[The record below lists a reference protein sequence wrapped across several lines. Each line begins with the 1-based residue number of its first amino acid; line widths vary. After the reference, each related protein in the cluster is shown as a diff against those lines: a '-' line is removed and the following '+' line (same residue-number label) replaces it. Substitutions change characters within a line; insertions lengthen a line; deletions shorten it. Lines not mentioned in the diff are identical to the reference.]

1 VNEPKKPMAEA
12 NRISKI
18 LKLTLGEDRF
28 PVNIEEVAKEISKK
42 YYPDSPITKI
52 DGKDLE
58 GFDGLLK
65 PNKDRSKWIIVYNTA
80 VSPGR
85 QRFTLAHEF
94 GHYILHQDIQTE
106 FACHQASSDDWDAT
120 ERRIE
125 PEADLFAS
133 TLLMPLDD
141 FRTQVAGQEISF
153 DLFGHCADRYGVS
166 LTAAILRWLEITDKR
181 AILVASRDDYLLW
194 ASSNRHAFRSRT
206 YFATRKNTIP
216 VPEGSNIH
224 SLNRFS
230 VNQYEVVKANI
241 WFPEEPDSVRLTE
254 MSLMSDQYDFTLTLL
269 LMPKADWQLLNHD
282 DEPDEEELT
291 GFIGY
296 RQFPG

>member
-18 LKLTLGEDRF
+18 LKLTLGEERF
-28 PVNIEEVAKEISKK
+28 PVNVEKVAKEISQQIC
-42 YYPDSPITKI
+42 PESPIDQI
-52 DGKDLE
+52 LGDELD
-58 GFDGLLK
+58 GFDGMLK
-65 PNKDRSKWIIVYNTA
+65 ANKSRTKWLIVYNTIA
-80 VSPGR
+80 SPGR

-94 GHYILHQDIQTE
+94 GHYMLHRNSQAE
-106 FACHQASSDDWDAT
+106 FSCNQESSDGWDAI
-120 ERRIE
+120 ERKIE
-125 PEADLFAS
+125 SEADLFAS

-166 LTAAILRWLEITDKR
+166 MTAAILRWLEITDKR
-181 AILVASRDDYLLW
+181 AILVASHDDHLLW
-194 ASSNRHAFRSRT
+194 ASSNRHAFRSRA

-216 VPEGSNIH
+216 VPEGSSIH

-230 VNQYEVVKANI
+230 VKQSEVVNANI
-241 WFPEEPDSVRLTE
+241 WFPEEPDNVLLTE

-269 LMPKADWQLLNHD
+269 LMPKADGQLLNHD

-291 GFIGY
+291 GFMGY
-296 RQFPG
+296 R

>member
-1 VNEPKKPMAEA
+1 MNEPKKPMAEA

-52 DGKDLE
+52 EGKDLE

-94 GHYILHQDIQTE
+94 GHYILHQDIQAE

-194 ASSNRHAFRSRT
+194 ASSNRHAFRSRA

-216 VPEGSNIH
+216 VPEGSSIH

-241 WFPEEPDSVRLTE
+241 WFPEEPDSVQLTE

-296 RQFPG
+296 RHFPG

>member
-1 VNEPKKPMAEA
+1 MSEPKKPMAEA

-18 LKLTLGEDRF
+18 LKLTLGKDRF
-28 PVNIEEVAKEISKK
+28 PVDVVNVAKEISKQIC
-42 YYPDSPITKI
+42 PESPIDEI
-52 DGKDLE
+52 LGEELDGFE
-58 GFDGLLK
+58 GLLK
-65 PNKDRSKWIIVYNTA
+65 ANKSRTKWLIVYNTS
-80 VSPGR
+80 VLPGR

-94 GHYILHQDIQTE
+94 GHYILHRNHQSL
-106 FACHQASSDDWDAT
+106 FACNQDDSEWDT
-120 ERRIE
+120 QQRRIE

-141 FRTQVAGQEISF
+141 FRAQVAGKEISF
-153 DLFGHCADRYGVS
+153 DLLGHCANRYGVS

-181 AILVASRDDYLLW
+181 AILVASRDDHLLW
-194 ASSNRHAFRSRT
+194 ASSNRHAFRSRA
-206 YFATRKNTIP
+206 YFATRKHTIP
-216 VPEGSNIH
+216 VPEGSTIH

-241 WFPEEPDSVRLTE
+241 WFPEEPDSVQLTE
-254 MSLMSDQYDFTLTLL
+254 MSLISDQYDFTLTLL

-282 DEPDEEELT
+282 DETDEEELT

>member
-1 VNEPKKPMAEA
+1 MNEPKKPMAEA
-12 NRISKI
+12 NRIPKI

-28 PVNIEEVAKEISKK
+28 PVDVVNVAKEISKQIC
-42 YYPDSPITKI
+42 PESPIDEI
-52 DGKDLE
+52 LGEELDGFE
-58 GFDGLLK
+58 GLLK
-65 PNKDRSKWIIVYNTA
+65 ANKSRTKWLIVYNSS
-80 VSPGR
+80 VLPGR

-94 GHYILHQDIQTE
+94 GHYILHRDHQSL
-106 FACHQASSDDWDAT
+106 FACNQDDSEWDMQQ
-120 ERRIE
+120 RQIE

-141 FRTQVAGQEISF
+141 FRAQVAGQEISF
-153 DLFGHCADRYGVS
+153 DLLGHCADRYGVS

-194 ASSNRHAFRSRT
+194 ASSNRHAFRSGA
-206 YFATRKNTIP
+206 YFATRKKTIA
-216 VPEGSNIH
+216 VPEGSTIH
-224 SLNRFS
+224 TLNRIS
-230 VNQYEVVKANI
+230 AKQSEVVNANI
-241 WFPEEPDSVRLTE
+241 WFPEEPDNVLLTE
-254 MSLMSDQYDFTLTLL
+254 MSLVSDQYDFTLTIL

-296 RQFPG
+296 RQFTG